1 MLVRWNTTIP
11 RNKRFESQLDEL
23 NRWADQL
30 FSSNSLLHNN
40 LWEGWSI
47 PETQSFRFLIHE
59 EDEFYTL
66 STHAPGVKAEDLS
79 IQATF
84 EELTV
89 SFHRQLSE
97 KEGYKPLLSER
108 TNLEVERK
116 FRLPKGV
123 EVENIGAKIEDGV
136 LEVKIPKAPE
146 VLPRKIDINIS

>member
-1 MLVRWNTTIP
+1 MLVRWNTTTP

-30 FSSNSLLHNN
+30 FSTNSLLHNS

-47 PETQSFRFLIHE
+47 PENQSFRFLIRE

-66 STHAPGVKAEDLS
+66 TTHAPGVEAEDLS

-97 KEGYKPLLSER
+97 KKGYKPMLSER
-108 TNLEVERK
+108 SNLEVERK

-123 EVENIGAKIEDGV
+123 EVDSIEAKLEDGV
-136 LEVKIPKAPE
+136 LEVKLPKAPE
-146 VLPRKIDINIS
+146 VLPRKIDISVS